1 MPAPRH
7 NDNAT
12 GHQLYSQTPLH
23 RVSVPINAAPG
34 ELATL
39 AKDLGDA
46 ALWIA
51 ERLALETT
59 FVRATDGYEASGLY
73 AAVAHELHQV
83 GAELEGETGIKAS
96 PLGKLDEASY
106 QRMMEQQTR
115 ALSLILSQ
123 CKSAWVALE
132 ARVQVLGEKEGGD
145 EIRRVLMPVEQ
156 NGKVLPVLKYLAGH
170 MRKAMRIMRD
180 LAANRAWQLG
190 NTAEEADPAARIM
203 AVINAEKQKDGDQ

>member
-1 MPAPRH
+1 MPAPRD
-7 NDNAT
+7 NTNAT

-23 RVSVPINAAPG
+23 RVVVPVNAAPG

-51 ERLALETT
+51 ERLAMETT
-59 FVRATDGYEASGLY
+59 FVRTTDGYEASGLY

-96 PLGKLDEASY
+96 PLGKLDEAAY
-106 QRMMEQQTR
+106 NRLMEQQTR

-145 EIRRVLMPVEQ
+145 EIKRVLMPVEQ

-190 NTAEEADPAARIM
+190 AHSEEADPAARIM
-203 AVINAEKQKDGDQ
+203 AAIERARKESGQ